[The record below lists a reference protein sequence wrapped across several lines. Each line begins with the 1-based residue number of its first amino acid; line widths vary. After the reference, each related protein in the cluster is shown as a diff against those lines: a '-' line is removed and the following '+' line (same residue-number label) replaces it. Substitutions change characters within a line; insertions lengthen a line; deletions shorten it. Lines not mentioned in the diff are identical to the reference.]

1 MRGRPGTTKGGD
13 VPVSLLDLAIVAVI
27 AALILLTVGLYWRE
41 NRRAE
46 VRPHDAGEGSE

>member
-1 MRGRPGTTKGGD
+1 M
-13 VPVSLLDLAIVAVI
+13 SLLDLAIVAVI